1 MNSNSDKYY
10 EENKM
15 DQWLE
20 IDGVE
25 TILNRV
31 GQEKSL

>member
-1 MNSNSDKYY
+1 MNSNSDKHY

-15 DQWLE
+15 DEWLE